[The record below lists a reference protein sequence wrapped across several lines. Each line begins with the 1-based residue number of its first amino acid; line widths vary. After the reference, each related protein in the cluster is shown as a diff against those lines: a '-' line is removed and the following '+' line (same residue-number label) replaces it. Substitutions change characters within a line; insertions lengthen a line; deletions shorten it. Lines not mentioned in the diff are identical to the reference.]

1 MAQITTAVINFVGS
15 ATSNPLNIGS
25 GTVIAIE
32 TPNSFTATTLK
43 LQSASVF
50 SDGSIGAFK
59 DVYLVAADMSTQV
72 FQFTV
77 SDTFGFE
84 YDLSGCFPAGSR
96 VIRFVAST
104 SITNSVTISIK
115 EV

>member
-1 MAQITTAVINFVGS
+1 MAQITTANINFVGS

-25 GTVIAIE
+25 GTVMAVE

-43 LQSASVF
+43 LQSANVAA
-50 SDGSIGAFK
+50 DGSISSFK

-77 SDTFGFE
+77 DGTTGYE
-84 YDLSGCFPAGSR
+84 YDLTSCFPAGSR
-96 VIRFVAST
+96 LIRFVASA
-104 SITNSVTISIK
+104 SITNSITISIK